1 MPPSK
6 RKREK
11 EDDDGKEPKAP
22 RISGRQRKKRSFGE
36 DFEENWSPPRGTEN
50 PTPQQPKHTKHKPGA
65 STSTEDPEPEP
76 GSSQVTVTW
85 PSNEKY
91 RKQLL
96 PHNYRKCLY
105 FSRKWWYFCGK
116 RFS

>member
-50 PTPQQPKHTKHKPGA
+50 PTPQQPKHTKHKPGP

-76 GSSQVTVTW
+76 RSSQDTVTW

-91 RKQLL
+91 WKQLL
-96 PHNYRKCLY
+96 LHNYRKHLY
-105 FSRKWWYFCGK
+105 FSHKRWYFYRK
-116 RFS
+116 RLS